1 MSYLLFLDDI
11 RDPSWVHWC
20 TMPRVPDSDWAI
32 VRNHDQFVALVEREG
47 IPALVAFDHDLDAEG
62 MLDESRN
69 GMDCLQWLWQ
79 HCQQQAGLAHPES
92 IISYGR
98 AHTLKPHITRVAL
111 CHDRL
116 HANQDQHS
124 RDTGEQQLDSR
135 FHCTSLTI
143 SMDHGPQA
151 GPTYWACLI
160 KPQKH
165 AGMQ

>member
-79 HCQQQAGLAHPES
+79 HCQQQNQPFPPYVVHSHNGPRRQEMEVWLYNRGAGAPWDGTDASGTLA
-92 IISYGR
+92 R
-98 AHTLKPHITRVAL
+98 AAFRRALITR
-111 CHDRL
+111 D
-116 HANQDQHS
+116 
-124 RDTGEQQLDSR
+124 
-135 FHCTSLTI
+135 
-143 SMDHGPQA
+143 
-151 GPTYWACLI
+151 
-160 KPQKH
+160 
-165 AGMQ
+165 